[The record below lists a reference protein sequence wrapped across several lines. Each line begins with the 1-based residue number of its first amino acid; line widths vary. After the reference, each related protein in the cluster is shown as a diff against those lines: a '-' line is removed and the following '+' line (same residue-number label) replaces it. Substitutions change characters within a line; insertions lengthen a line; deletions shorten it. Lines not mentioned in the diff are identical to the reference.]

1 MRLLPR
7 TLFGRLVWVLLS
19 GLIVA
24 QLVGAFILLRDR
36 GAALEAARGLHFK
49 ERITDIVR
57 VLDSFDA
64 IQQDLIVRA
73 LSTRMLR
80 TTVADKPEAQTE
92 HASEDNRHAEHLR
105 RMLHDSL
112 GNDRILLVSVTKAE
126 PDISGQ
132 KRHEASHKTTPM
144 ESQYTSKLDDDHK
157 SNHTFLVQVKLHNG
171 RWVRFERYLSPLEIA
186 WPHRLL
192 HTLSVLL
199 IAVIVLSLLAVRW
212 VTRPLAVLGNAAEEL
227 GRDIYRPPL
236 DESGTV
242 EVRHAARAFNT
253 MQARLARYIQDREHL
268 LAAVSHDLK
277 TPITRLRLRTELLDD
292 ETLKNKFIQDL
303 SEMESMTAATLD
315 FMRDANS
322 GESVQ
327 LMDVMALLESLQAD
341 MEEFGFSVEIS
352 GTIDEPY
359 PARPMAL
366 KRCLTNLIENAVRYG
381 RRATISINDS
391 RERLCITVTD
401 EGPGIPDS
409 ELEQVFEPF
418 YRLETSRNRDTGGVG
433 MGLSIAR
440 NIARAHGGDLVLHN
454 RSGGGLN
461 AILTLPH

>member
-1 MRLLPR
+1 MKLLPGS
-7 TLFGRLVWVLLS
+7 LFGRLVLVLLG
-19 GLIVA
+19 GLLVA
-24 QLVGAFILLRDR
+24 QLVGAFFLLRDR

-49 ERITDIVR
+49 ERITGIVR

-64 IQQDLIVRA
+64 IQQDLIIRA
-73 LSTRMLR
+73 LSTQMLR
-80 TTVADKPEAQTE
+80 TTVADEPKAQTE
-92 HASEDNRHAEHLR
+92 HASEDSRHADHLR
-105 RMLHDSL
+105 SMLHDSL
-112 GNDRILLVSVTKAE
+112 GNDRSLLVAVTKTE
-126 PDISGQ
+126 PGVLGHA
-132 KRHEASHKTTPM
+132 RHEESHETTPM
-144 ESQYTSKLDDDHK
+144 ELQHTSKLDDVHK

-171 RWVRFERYLSPLEIA
+171 RWVRFERYLSPQEIA

-192 HTLSVLL
+192 HTLGVLL

-227 GRDIYRPPL
+227 GRDIHRPPL

-253 MQARLARYIQDREHL
+253 MQARLTRYIRDREHL

-277 TPITRLRLRTELLDD
+277 TPITRLRLRAELLAD

-303 SEMESMTAATLD
+303 SEMESMTSATLD

-322 GESVQ
+322 GEPVQ

-341 MEEFGFSVEIS
+341 MEELGFSVEIS
-352 GTIDEPY
+352 GATGEPY

-366 KRCLTNLIENAVRYG
+366 KRCLTNLIENAVKYG
-381 RRATISINDS
+381 KRATITINDS
-391 RERLCITVTD
+391 RERLCITVAD

-418 YRLETSRNRDTGGVG
+418 YRLETSRSRDTGGVG
-433 MGLSIAR
+433 LGLSIAR
-440 NIARAHGGDLVLHN
+440 NTARAHGGDLVLHN
-454 RSGGGLN
+454 RAGGGLN